1 MIGTGSEVQLC
12 LGAYEILKKQGI
24 KARVVSMPSWSLYE
38 RQTPDYKEEV
48 LPSSV
53 KARVSVEMGSTF
65 GWCRYAGSGD
75 RSGMIGISTF
85 GESAPI
91 GDLLPEFGFTVDHVV
106 SKANEVLNLNDKKV
120 KKPSKK

>member
-1 MIGTGSEVQLC
+1 
-12 LGAYEILKKQGI
+12 
-24 KARVVSMPSWSLYE
+24 MPSWSLFE
-38 RQTPDYKEEV
+38 MQGADYKEEV

-53 KARVSVEMGSTF
+53 TARVSVEAGSTF

-75 RSGMIGISTF
+75 QSGMIGISTF

-106 SKANEVLNLNDKKV
+106 AKANEVLKVKDKKA
-120 KKPSKK
+120 KKSSKK